1 MTQLTKP
8 TSRALLIAAL
18 LGSAALAEP
27 AWSQEASDNQAA
39 KTATAEESQ
48 DDASEGEIVV
58 TAERYG
64 GTVRTTPISVTALS
78 EGMLEER
85 QVRDVRDIANQVP
98 GITLAQAT
106 AGSSQMK
113 IVVRGAGTE
122 TGGIRANGTVGV
134 YIDNVIQPRPN
145 GAFFDFFDIDRVE
158 FLRGPQGTLYG
169 RNTSGGAIKLVTK
182 RPSYE
187 WTGAAQVAVGNYEA
201 VEGKGYVSGPIIDGV
216 LAFSASGIYRKRD
229 GFVYGI
235 QHGERI
241 GDLDRSAQRIKFLLE
256 PAAGLT
262 FELSGYA
269 MQDRSDTTVP
279 IPLIAPLGVTDPYAV
294 PGRDLSVNEVY
305 ANLYQRVYQRGASL
319 NATYQ
324 VTNNLEIG
332 SITGY
337 GRLNQDSLGNDG
349 FLTPSRI
356 AANGGRLVVANPNR
370 VKFDSEWWTQEVN
383 LIYTSDRF
391 KAVAGVYYFTE
402 TGTQQG
408 AAGTAQTDDA
418 SNKVEAPAIFAQA
431 TYTIGGGVSILGG
444 LRYTSETTDY
454 YALTIGSAAGSQV
467 GHSTFSSLTPKLGV
481 NWEISSN
488 LFTYVSWTKGT
499 RSGGFNSRDPI
510 TAALTPTPFG
520 AEFVDSYELGAKMNF
535 PSIGF
540 RLNATGYMADY
551 SDLQLSTIVPNT
563 SFIVTLNA
571 GAARVWGLEL
581 EPSWQATTEL
591 ELYGNMAFNDG
602 KYTKSFNC
610 TNQFGVWVDCTNN
623 EIKGLPKAKISL
635 GFRYAPTLGD
645 GWGKVTIA
653 GNWDH
658 TSKVYNNI
666 SNQPALVQTAPLDL
680 FNGSIGWR
688 SEDRVWSVSLEGRN
702 LADKRYVLAGLLS
715 ANATR
720 PAVTGYVGEPRQVM
734 LRVGVSF

>member
-1 MTQLTKP
+1 MTHLSKP
-8 TSRALLIAAL
+8 TARAILLAAL
-18 LGSAALAEP
+18 LGSAAMAGP
-27 AWSQEASDNQAA
+27 AWAQEASDGQATEA
-39 KTATAEESQ
+39 TTADESRN
-48 DDASEGEIVV
+48 AGSGEIVV

-64 GTVRTTPISVTALS
+64 GTVRTTPISVTALG
-78 EGMLEER
+78 EGALEER

-98 GITLAQAT
+98 GITLSQAT

-145 GAFFDFFDIDRVE
+145 GAFFDFFDVERVE

-182 RPSYE
+182 RPSYD
-187 WTGAAQVAVGNYEA
+187 WTGAGQLGIGNYEA
-201 VEGKGYVSGPIIDGV
+201 FEAKGYLSGPIIDDV
-216 LAFSASGIYRKRD
+216 LSFAVSGIYRKRD
-229 GFVYGI
+229 GYVYGI
-235 QHGERI
+235 EHGERI
-241 GDLDRSAQRIKFLLE
+241 GDLDRSAQRIKLLFE
-256 PAAGLT
+256 PTPDLT

-269 MQDRSDTTVP
+269 MQDRSDSNIP

-294 PGRDLSVNEVY
+294 PDRDLSVNEVY
-305 ANLYQRVYQRGASL
+305 ANLYQRIYQRGFSL
-319 NATYQ
+319 NATYAI
-324 VTNNLEIG
+324 TDNLEIG

-337 GRLNQDSLGNDG
+337 GRLNQESLGNDS
-349 FLTPSRI
+349 FLSPARI

-370 VKFDSEWWTQEVN
+370 VQFDSEWWTQEVN
-383 LIYTSDRF
+383 LIYTSDRL

-402 TGTQQG
+402 KGTQQG

-418 SNKVEAPAIFAQA
+418 SNKVEAPAVFAQA
-431 TYTIGGGVSILGG
+431 TYTIGGGVSVLGG
-444 LRYTSETTDY
+444 LRYTRETTDY

-467 GHSTFSSLTPKLGV
+467 GHSTFSSLTPKLGL
-481 NWEISSN
+481 NWEVNEN
-488 LFTYVSWTKGT
+488 LFTYISWTKGT

-510 TAALTPTPFG
+510 TAQLVPTPFG

-540 RLNATGYMADY
+540 RLNATGYVADY
-551 SDLQLSTIVPNT
+551 SDLQLSTIIPGAA
-563 SFIVTLNA
+563 FIVTLNA

-581 EPSWQATTEL
+581 EPNWKVTDDL

-602 KYTKSFNC
+602 KYTKSFSC
-610 TNQFGVWVDCTNN
+610 ANQFGVWVDCTAN
-623 EIKGLPKAKISL
+623 EIKGLPKAKIGL
-635 GFRYAPTLGD
+635 GFRYSPTLAD
-645 GWGKVTIA
+645 GWGSLTIG

-658 TSKVYNNI
+658 TSKVYNTI
-666 SNQPALVQTAPLDL
+666 SNQTDLVQTAPLDL

-688 SEDRVWSVSLEGRN
+688 SDDRTWSFSIEGRN
-702 LADKRYVLAGLLS
+702 LANKRYLVAGLLS

-720 PAVTGYVGEPRQVM
+720 PAVTGYPGEPRQV
-734 LRVGVSF
+734 LFRVGFSF